1 MNIKTEKVLKKLEN
15 VENNTI
21 SMMFYDKQL
30 LDLVSK
36 ISLQCSLYN
45 VSLCVDK
52 SSRVITVLL
61 LLIFLGVN

>member
-1 MNIKTEKVLKKLEN
+1 
-15 VENNTI
+15 
-21 SMMFYDKQL
+21 MMFYVKQL

-61 LLIFLGVN
+61 LLIFLGVNQEKIIWTIAEEIRNY